1 MKNYILIFC
10 IFILFILSCEN
21 ERKRKLSRELQSWQ
35 NKEIIFSPNLQA
47 KILGK
52 DTIIKIDNNKLKIIN
67 YIDTSGCTECRLELY
82 EWSKKIEE
90 IKGYTIKYGNIVDGE
105 NVVDEVLVSYF
116 KEPKSYTTENMC
128 EINSHGGNVIVKKIL
143 ELCLKNGAELAQP
156 GEFTKRAFLNGRID
170 LTESEGV
177 MDLINSE
184 TELTRKMAIN
194 ELSGN
199 VSRLITDTREDIIS
213 LISNIEV
220 NIDYPEYEDI
230 EVLTNESIL
239 PDIKKFKEKLEEIIK
254 KSEDSKVIKEGIRV
268 GIIGRPNV
276 GKSSL
281 LNSLLEEEK
290 AIVTDVPGTTRD
302 IVEGSLIVSGIP
314 LNIIDTAGIRK
325 TEDTVEKIGV
335 EKSLKIIDTS
345 DLLIYILNNNE
356 EITEEEKEI
365 LEKTKNKKRI
375 IVVNKID
382 LKTKLNKKLLDSY
395 IEISVKE
402 NIGIDKI
409 KDEIKRLFNI
419 GEISTNDMTYLSNAR
434 SIALL
439 KKSLNNINDAIN
451 EINNNNPIDIVELS
465 LKESWNNLGE
475 VIGETYTDELLD
487 ELFSRFC
494 LGK

>member
-1 MKNYILIFC
+1 M
-10 IFILFILSCEN
+10 E
-21 ERKRKLSRELQSWQ
+21 
-35 NKEIIFSPNLQA
+35 
-47 KILGK
+47 
-52 DTIIKIDNNKLKIIN
+52 DTIVAISTSTGVGAISIIRLSGNDALNIASKVFTKDLTKVDSHTIHYGFIKDKDEKI
-67 YIDTSGCTECRLELY
+67 
-82 EWSKKIEE
+82 
-90 IKGYTIKYGNIVDGE
+90 
-105 NVVDEVLVSYF
+105 DEVLVSVM
-116 KEPKSYTTENMC
+116 KAPKTFTREDIV
-128 EINSHGGNVIVKKIL
+128 EINCHGGIATTNKVL
-143 ELCLKNGAELAQP
+143 EVLLENGARLAEP

-170 LTESEGV
+170 LLEAEAT
-177 MDLINSE
+177 MDLISSKAESARKISMNTLTGETSNLIRDLRSE
-184 TELTRKMAIN
+184 LVKI
-194 ELSGN
+194 
-199 VSRLITDTREDIIS
+199 
-213 LISNIEV
+213 ISNIEV

-239 PDIKKFKEKLEEIIK
+239 PDIKEFKEKLEEIIK
-254 KSEDSKVIKEGIRV
+254 KSEDSKVIKEGIKV

-290 AIVTDVPGTTRD
+290 AIVTDIPGTTRD
-302 IVEGSLIVSGIP
+302 IVEGSLIVGGIP
-314 LNIIDTAGIRK
+314 LNIIDTAGIRR

-345 DLLIYILNNNE
+345 DLVIYILNNNE
-356 EITEEEKEI
+356 EITEEEKE
-365 LEKTKNKKRI
+365 LLDKTKNKKRI

-382 LKTKLNKKLLDSY
+382 LETKLDKKLLDNY

-409 KDEIKRLFNI
+409 KEEIKRLFNI
-419 GEISTNDMTYLSNAR
+419 GEISPNDMTYLSNAR

-439 KKSLNNINDAIN
+439 KKSLNNINDAID

>member
-1 MKNYILIFC
+1 M
-10 IFILFILSCEN
+10 E
-21 ERKRKLSRELQSWQ
+21 
-35 NKEIIFSPNLQA
+35 
-47 KILGK
+47 
-52 DTIIKIDNNKLKIIN
+52 DTIVAISTSVGAISIIRLSGHDALNIASKVFTKDLTKVDSHTIHYGFITSNNEKI
-67 YIDTSGCTECRLELY
+67 
-82 EWSKKIEE
+82 
-90 IKGYTIKYGNIVDGE
+90 
-105 NVVDEVLVSYF
+105 DEVLVSVM
-116 KEPKSYTTENMC
+116 KAPKTFTREDIV
-128 EINSHGGNVIVKKIL
+128 EINCHGGIATTNKVL
-143 ELCLKNGAELAQP
+143 EVLLENGARLAEP

-170 LTESEGV
+170 LLEAEAT
-177 MDLINSE
+177 MDLISSKAESARKISINTLTGETSNLIKNLRSE
-184 TELTRKMAIN
+184 LVKI
-194 ELSGN
+194 
-199 VSRLITDTREDIIS
+199 
-213 LISNIEV
+213 ISNIEV

>member
-1 MKNYILIFC
+1 M
-10 IFILFILSCEN
+10 E
-21 ERKRKLSRELQSWQ
+21 
-35 NKEIIFSPNLQA
+35 
-47 KILGK
+47 
-52 DTIIKIDNNKLKIIN
+52 DTIVAISTSVGEGAISIIRLSGNDALNIASKVFTKDLTKVDSHTIHYGFITSNNEKI
-67 YIDTSGCTECRLELY
+67 
-82 EWSKKIEE
+82 
-90 IKGYTIKYGNIVDGE
+90 
-105 NVVDEVLVSYF
+105 DEVLVSVM
-116 KEPKSYTTENMC
+116 KAPKTFTREDIV
-128 EINSHGGNVIVKKIL
+128 EINCHGGIATTNKVL
-143 ELCLKNGAELAQP
+143 EVLLENGARLAEP

-170 LTESEGV
+170 LLEAEAT
-177 MDLINSE
+177 MDLISSKAESARKISINTLTGETSNLIKNLRSE
-184 TELTRKMAIN
+184 LVKI
-194 ELSGN
+194 
-199 VSRLITDTREDIIS
+199 
-213 LISNIEV
+213 ISNIEV

-382 LKTKLNKKLLDSY
+382 LKTKLDKNLLDSY

>member
-1 MKNYILIFC
+1 M
-10 IFILFILSCEN
+10 E
-21 ERKRKLSRELQSWQ
+21 
-35 NKEIIFSPNLQA
+35 
-47 KILGK
+47 
-52 DTIIKIDNNKLKIIN
+52 DTIVAISTSVGEGAISIIRLSGHDALNIASKVFTKDLTKVDSHTIHYGFITSNNEKI
-67 YIDTSGCTECRLELY
+67 
-82 EWSKKIEE
+82 
-90 IKGYTIKYGNIVDGE
+90 
-105 NVVDEVLVSYF
+105 DEVLVSVM
-116 KEPKSYTTENMC
+116 KAPKTFTREDIV
-128 EINSHGGNVIVKKIL
+128 EINCHGGIATTNKVL
-143 ELCLKNGAELAQP
+143 EVLLENGARLAEP

-170 LTESEGV
+170 LLEAEAT
-177 MDLINSE
+177 MDLISSKAESARKISINTLTGETSNLIKNLRSE
-184 TELTRKMAIN
+184 LVKI
-194 ELSGN
+194 
-199 VSRLITDTREDIIS
+199 
-213 LISNIEV
+213 ISNIEV

-239 PDIKKFKEKLEEIIK
+239 PNIKKFKEKLEEIIK

-402 NIGIDKI
+402 NIGIDEI

>member
-1 MKNYILIFC
+1 M
-10 IFILFILSCEN
+10 E
-21 ERKRKLSRELQSWQ
+21 
-35 NKEIIFSPNLQA
+35 
-47 KILGK
+47 
-52 DTIIKIDNNKLKIIN
+52 DTIVAISTSVGEGAISIIRLSGHDALNIASKIFTKDLTKVDSHTIHYGFITSNNEKI
-67 YIDTSGCTECRLELY
+67 
-82 EWSKKIEE
+82 
-90 IKGYTIKYGNIVDGE
+90 
-105 NVVDEVLVSYF
+105 DEVLVSVM
-116 KEPKSYTTENMC
+116 KAPKTFTREDIV
-128 EINSHGGNVIVKKIL
+128 EINCHGGIATTNKVL
-143 ELCLKNGAELAQP
+143 EVLLENGARLAEP

-170 LTESEGV
+170 LLEAEAT
-177 MDLINSE
+177 MDLISSKAESARKISINTLTGETSNLIKNLRSE
-184 TELTRKMAIN
+184 LVKI
-194 ELSGN
+194 
-199 VSRLITDTREDIIS
+199 
-213 LISNIEV
+213 ISNIEV

-254 KSEDSKVIKEGIRV
+254 KSEDSKVIKEGIRI

>member
-1 MKNYILIFC
+1 M
-10 IFILFILSCEN
+10 E
-21 ERKRKLSRELQSWQ
+21 
-35 NKEIIFSPNLQA
+35 
-47 KILGK
+47 
-52 DTIIKIDNNKLKIIN
+52 DTIVAISTSVGEGAISIIRLSGHDALNIASKVFTKDLTKVDSHTIHYGFITSNNEKI
-67 YIDTSGCTECRLELY
+67 
-82 EWSKKIEE
+82 
-90 IKGYTIKYGNIVDGE
+90 
-105 NVVDEVLVSYF
+105 DEVLVSVM
-116 KEPKSYTTENMC
+116 KAPKTFTREDIV
-128 EINSHGGNVIVKKIL
+128 EINCHGGIATTNKVL
-143 ELCLKNGAELAQP
+143 EVLLENGARLAEP

-170 LTESEGV
+170 LLEAEAT
-177 MDLINSE
+177 MDLISSKAESARKISINTLTGETSNLIKNLRSE
-184 TELTRKMAIN
+184 LVKI
-194 ELSGN
+194 
-199 VSRLITDTREDIIS
+199 
-213 LISNIEV
+213 ISNIEV

-494 LGK
+494 LGKKV

>member
-1 MKNYILIFC
+1 M
-10 IFILFILSCEN
+10 E
-21 ERKRKLSRELQSWQ
+21 
-35 NKEIIFSPNLQA
+35 
-47 KILGK
+47 
-52 DTIIKIDNNKLKIIN
+52 DTIVAISTSVGEGAISIIRLSGHDALNIASKVFTKDLTKVDSHTIHYGFITSNNEKI
-67 YIDTSGCTECRLELY
+67 
-82 EWSKKIEE
+82 
-90 IKGYTIKYGNIVDGE
+90 
-105 NVVDEVLVSYF
+105 DEVLVSVM
-116 KEPKSYTTENMC
+116 KAPKTFTREDIV
-128 EINSHGGNVIVKKIL
+128 EINCHGGIAITNKVL
-143 ELCLKNGAELAQP
+143 EVLLENGARLAEP

-170 LTESEGV
+170 LLEAEAT
-177 MDLINSE
+177 MDLISSKAESARKISINTLTGVTSNLIKNLRSE
-184 TELTRKMAIN
+184 LVKI
-194 ELSGN
+194 
-199 VSRLITDTREDIIS
+199 
-213 LISNIEV
+213 ISNIEV

>member
-1 MKNYILIFC
+1 M
-10 IFILFILSCEN
+10 E
-21 ERKRKLSRELQSWQ
+21 
-35 NKEIIFSPNLQA
+35 
-47 KILGK
+47 
-52 DTIIKIDNNKLKIIN
+52 DTIVAISTSVGEGAISIIRLSGHDALNIASKVFTKDLTKVDSHTIHYGFIISNNEKI
-67 YIDTSGCTECRLELY
+67 
-82 EWSKKIEE
+82 
-90 IKGYTIKYGNIVDGE
+90 
-105 NVVDEVLVSYF
+105 DEVLVSVM
-116 KEPKSYTTENMC
+116 KAPKTFTREDIV
-128 EINSHGGNVIVKKIL
+128 EINCHGGIATTNKVL
-143 ELCLKNGAELAQP
+143 EVLLENGARLAEP

-170 LTESEGV
+170 LLEAEAT
-177 MDLINSE
+177 MDLISSKAESARKISINTLTGETSNLIKNLRSE
-184 TELTRKMAIN
+184 LVKI
-194 ELSGN
+194 
-199 VSRLITDTREDIIS
+199 
-213 LISNIEV
+213 ISNIEV

-302 IVEGSLIVSGIP
+302 TVEGSLIVSGIP

>member
-1 MKNYILIFC
+1 M
-10 IFILFILSCEN
+10 E
-21 ERKRKLSRELQSWQ
+21 
-35 NKEIIFSPNLQA
+35 
-47 KILGK
+47 
-52 DTIIKIDNNKLKIIN
+52 DTIVAISTSVGEGAISIIRLSGHDALNIASKVFTKDLTKVDSHTIHYGFITSNNEKI
-67 YIDTSGCTECRLELY
+67 
-82 EWSKKIEE
+82 
-90 IKGYTIKYGNIVDGE
+90 
-105 NVVDEVLVSYF
+105 DEVLVSVM
-116 KEPKSYTTENMC
+116 KAPKTFTREDIV
-128 EINSHGGNVIVKKIL
+128 EINCHGGIATTNKVL
-143 ELCLKNGAELAQP
+143 EVLLENGARLAEP

-170 LTESEGV
+170 LLEAEAT
-177 MDLINSE
+177 MDLISSKAESARKISINTLTGETSNLIKNLRSE
-184 TELTRKMAIN
+184 LVKI
-194 ELSGN
+194 
-199 VSRLITDTREDIIS
+199 
-213 LISNIEV
+213 ISNIEV

-439 KKSLNNINDAIN
+439 KKSLNNINDAIS
-451 EINNNNPIDIVELS
+451 EINNNSPIDIVEFH
-465 LKESWNNLGE
+465 LKDAWNNLGE
-475 VIGETYTDELLD
+475 IIGETYTDELLD

>member
-1 MKNYILIFC
+1 M
-10 IFILFILSCEN
+10 E
-21 ERKRKLSRELQSWQ
+21 
-35 NKEIIFSPNLQA
+35 
-47 KILGK
+47 
-52 DTIIKIDNNKLKIIN
+52 DTIVAISTSVGEGAISIIRLSGHDALNIASKVFTKDLTKVDSHTIHYGFITSNNEKI
-67 YIDTSGCTECRLELY
+67 
-82 EWSKKIEE
+82 
-90 IKGYTIKYGNIVDGE
+90 
-105 NVVDEVLVSYF
+105 DEVLVSVM
-116 KEPKSYTTENMC
+116 KAPKTFTREDIV
-128 EINSHGGNVIVKKIL
+128 EINCHGGIATTNKVL
-143 ELCLKNGAELAQP
+143 EVLLENGARLAEP

-170 LTESEGV
+170 LLEAEAT
-177 MDLINSE
+177 MDLISSKAESARKISINTLTGETSNLIKNLRSE
-184 TELTRKMAIN
+184 LVKI
-194 ELSGN
+194 
-199 VSRLITDTREDIIS
+199 
-213 LISNIEV
+213 ISNIEV

-239 PDIKKFKEKLEEIIK
+239 PDIK

>member
-1 MKNYILIFC
+1 M
-10 IFILFILSCEN
+10 E
-21 ERKRKLSRELQSWQ
+21 
-35 NKEIIFSPNLQA
+35 
-47 KILGK
+47 
-52 DTIIKIDNNKLKIIN
+52 DTIVAISTSVGEGAISIIRLSGHDALNIASKVFTKDLTKVDSHTIHYGFITSNNEKI
-67 YIDTSGCTECRLELY
+67 
-82 EWSKKIEE
+82 
-90 IKGYTIKYGNIVDGE
+90 
-105 NVVDEVLVSYF
+105 DEVLVSVM
-116 KEPKSYTTENMC
+116 KAPKTFTREDIV
-128 EINSHGGNVIVKKIL
+128 EINCHGGIATTNKVL
-143 ELCLKNGAELAQP
+143 EVLLENGARLAEP

-170 LTESEGV
+170 LLEAEAT
-177 MDLINSE
+177 MDLISSKAESARKISINTLTGETSNLIKNLRSE
-184 TELTRKMAIN
+184 LVKI
-194 ELSGN
+194 
-199 VSRLITDTREDIIS
+199 
-213 LISNIEV
+213 ISNIEV

-254 KSEDSKVIKEGIRV
+254 KSEDSKVTKEGIRV

>member
-1 MKNYILIFC
+1 M
-10 IFILFILSCEN
+10 E
-21 ERKRKLSRELQSWQ
+21 
-35 NKEIIFSPNLQA
+35 
-47 KILGK
+47 
-52 DTIIKIDNNKLKIIN
+52 DTIVAISTSVGEGAISIIRLSGHDALNIASKVFTKDLTKVDSHTIHYGFITSNNEKI
-67 YIDTSGCTECRLELY
+67 
-82 EWSKKIEE
+82 
-90 IKGYTIKYGNIVDGE
+90 
-105 NVVDEVLVSYF
+105 DEVLVSVM
-116 KEPKSYTTENMC
+116 KAPKTFTREDIV
-128 EINSHGGNVIVKKIL
+128 EINCHGGIATTNKVL
-143 ELCLKNGAELAQP
+143 EVLLENGARLAEP

-170 LTESEGV
+170 LLEAEAT
-177 MDLINSE
+177 MDLISSKAESARKISINTLTGETSNLIKNLRSE
-184 TELTRKMAIN
+184 
-194 ELSGN
+194 
-199 VSRLITDTREDIIS
+199 LIKI
-213 LISNIEV
+213 ISNIEV

-239 PDIKKFKEKLEEIIK
+239 PDIKKLKEKLEEIIK

>member
-1 MKNYILIFC
+1 M
-10 IFILFILSCEN
+10 E
-21 ERKRKLSRELQSWQ
+21 
-35 NKEIIFSPNLQA
+35 
-47 KILGK
+47 
-52 DTIIKIDNNKLKIIN
+52 DTIVAISTSVGEGAISIIRLSGHDALNIASKVFTKDLTKVDSHTIHYGFITSNNEKI
-67 YIDTSGCTECRLELY
+67 
-82 EWSKKIEE
+82 
-90 IKGYTIKYGNIVDGE
+90 
-105 NVVDEVLVSYF
+105 DEVLVSVM
-116 KEPKSYTTENMC
+116 KAPKTFTREDIV
-128 EINSHGGNVIVKKIL
+128 EINCHGGIATTNKVL
-143 ELCLKNGAELAQP
+143 EVLLENGARLAEP

-170 LTESEGV
+170 LLEAEAT
-177 MDLINSE
+177 MDLISSKAESARKISINTLTGETSNLIKNLRSE
-184 TELTRKMAIN
+184 
-194 ELSGN
+194 
-199 VSRLITDTREDIIS
+199 LIKI
-213 LISNIEV
+213 ISNIEV

-302 IVEGSLIVSGIP
+302 IVEGSLIVSGIS

>member
-1 MKNYILIFC
+1 M
-10 IFILFILSCEN
+10 E
-21 ERKRKLSRELQSWQ
+21 
-35 NKEIIFSPNLQA
+35 
-47 KILGK
+47 
-52 DTIIKIDNNKLKIIN
+52 DTIVAISTSVGEGAISIIRLSGHDALNIASKVFTKDLTKVDSHTIHYGFITSNNEKI
-67 YIDTSGCTECRLELY
+67 
-82 EWSKKIEE
+82 
-90 IKGYTIKYGNIVDGE
+90 
-105 NVVDEVLVSYF
+105 DEVLVSVM
-116 KEPKSYTTENMC
+116 KAPKTFTREDIV
-128 EINSHGGNVIVKKIL
+128 EINCHGGIATTNKVL
-143 ELCLKNGAELAQP
+143 EVLLENGPRLAEP

-170 LTESEGV
+170 LLEAEAT
-177 MDLINSE
+177 MDLISSKAESARKISINTLTGETSNLIKNLRSE
-184 TELTRKMAIN
+184 
-194 ELSGN
+194 
-199 VSRLITDTREDIIS
+199 LIKI
-213 LISNIEV
+213 ISNIEV